1 MDFSYLI
8 TPFFTWLVAGCSKFL
23 INSIKSRQLAFKL
36 IGYGGL
42 PSNHTS
48 IVCSVAA
55 LIALKDGIDTPA
67 FGVAVGV
74 AFIVMLDANG
84 LRQKIAQHA
93 VMINQLNRGTVSPQ
107 LREQIGHTRL
117 EIFAGIITGISCAWV
132 VNLFLPI
139 IIIS

>member
-23 INSIKSRQLAFKL
+23 ISSIKSRQLAFRL

-55 LIALKDGIDTPA
+55 LIALKHGIDTPA
-67 FGVAVGV
+67 FGVAVAL

-84 LRQKIAQHA
+84 LRQKMAKHA
-93 VMINQLNRGTVSPQ
+93 VIINQLNRGTHSSQ
-107 LREQIGHTRL
+107 LREKVGHTRI
-117 EIFAGIITGISCAWV
+117 EIFAGIITGIGCAWL

-139 IIIS
+139 IVIS